1 MGENKGFHLPK
12 LYRSTG
18 SESTSLDDSSNGIKI
33 NVYERE
39 YLFAY
44 CEINPNPPSGHFRDW
59 KGRRYLVDHLET
71 WLRKGTLSQSSSCF
85 LADKYRLAGIF
96 GGFLE
101 FRPLVHQNC
110 ATLASLECVHN
121 GALSSLLQGMMKMA
135 WKKSSLL
142 PLQNL
147 VQPRL
152 QCGAKQK

>member
-1 MGENKGFHLPK
+1 M
-12 LYRSTG
+12 T
-18 SESTSLDDSSNGIKI
+18 SNGIKI

-110 ATLASLECVHN
+110 ATLASLEYVYN
-121 GALSSLLQGMMKMA
+121 GALSSLLQGM
-135 WKKSSLL
+135 WRWPGKKVHCCHYRTWYSQDYSAVRSRNKPWAL
-142 PLQNL
+142 NTF
-147 VQPRL
+147 
-152 QCGAKQK
+152 AKWFTNVFA